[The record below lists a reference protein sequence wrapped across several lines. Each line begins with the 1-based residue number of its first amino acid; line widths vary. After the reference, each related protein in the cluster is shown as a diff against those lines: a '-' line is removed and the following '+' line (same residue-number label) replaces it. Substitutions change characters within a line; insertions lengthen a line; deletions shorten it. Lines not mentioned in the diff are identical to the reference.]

1 MTTGIETV
9 LIADDEEIVIG
20 VGRQMLERLGYSV
33 LTAKN
38 GLEAVDIYRDNQN
51 KIGLVILDLIMPG
64 LEAGDTY
71 DKLRALNPAVKV
83 LLSSGYSLDAK
94 AKGILKRGCSGFIQK
109 PFNMKILKEKIEE
122 IVSQDQLDTAS

>member
-83 LLSSGYSLDAK
+83 LLSSGYSLDTK
-94 AKGILKRGCSGFIQK
+94 TKGILKRGCSGFIQK
-109 PFNMKILKEKIEE
+109 PFNMKILTEKIEE